1 MSSFNF
7 TLPNGKPFEIKG
19 PPGLTL
25 AQAKAIFDKQA
36 DTGALVGI
44 KPGEVLSAATQAA
57 AGLASAQA
65 QLSQTLNGITG
76 ALGGGISSAVAQI
89 GSVAQN
95 ISGAAASLGSVAN
108 QAIGTITKTLSSTP
122 VTAGINVAD
131 FAKQAT
137 ALAPIA
143 SLSTSQVTGVLA
155 QAKNLVGQAA
165 GVSTAAKG
173 VGEFGLNPEQLQAA
187 GYLKPG
193 TVEKFDLQGVTGAV
207 DVLKSPTVWTGVN
220 GVTGIDSLLGSAAT
234 QSKTMQDLMATG
246 AAGLGQLGIPVAS
259 LDPKALAGT
268 LLSAAKSLPD
278 TEKLLKGLP
287 VPTEVKAAFDAN
299 VKDGAFAVGFT
310 DSIVPP
316 AFKEIEIPVVAKDTV
331 NRETV
336 NAAATRV
343 VGNSKVPAVNYGP
356 PPAVNTATEKENV
369 IALLTGVNKL
379 VLDTVDKF
387 LEIENKVAALEA
399 APTISAEAWS
409 EVDYAMTKA
418 RASYNGKIDTVV
430 GPAVAAFDA
439 ASATV
444 KKDLDAIWT
453 KIDGLLTSLREY
465 SKSLRARILALAEK
479 ISGQSS

>member
-25 AQAKAIFDKQA
+25 AQAKAIFDRQA

-234 QSKTMQDLMATG
+234 QSKAMQDLMATG
-246 AAGLGQLGIPVAS
+246 AAGLKQLGLPVNS
-259 LDPKALAGT
+259 LDPRALAGP

-287 VPTEVKAAFDAN
+287 VPTDVKAAFDAN

-310 DSIVPP
+310 DLNVPP
-316 AFKEIEIPVVAKDTV
+316 VFKEIEVPVVATDTV

-343 VGNSKVPAVNYGP
+343 VGNSKVPAVNYGASP
-356 PPAVNTATEKENV
+356 PVDTAAEKQNL
-369 IALLTGVNKL
+369 ATLADGVNKL
-379 VLDTVDKF
+379 ISDTTQKF
-387 LEIENKVAALEA
+387 AEVENMVAALEA
-399 APTISAEAWS
+399 ASTISAEAWS
-409 EVDYAMTKA
+409 EVDYAQTKA
-418 RASYNGKIDTVV
+418 RTSYNNKVDTVV
-430 GPAVAAFDA
+430 APANAAFESASPAVKKEFDA
-439 ASATV
+439 IFTQ
-444 KKDLDAIWT
+444 
-453 KIDGLLTSLREY
+453 IDKLLIGLRET
-465 SKSLRARILALAEK
+465 SKALRARIRALAEK